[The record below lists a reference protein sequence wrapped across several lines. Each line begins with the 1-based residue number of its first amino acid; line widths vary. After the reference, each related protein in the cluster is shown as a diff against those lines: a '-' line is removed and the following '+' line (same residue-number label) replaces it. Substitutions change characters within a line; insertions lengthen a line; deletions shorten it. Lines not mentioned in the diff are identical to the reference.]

1 MPTDPG
7 PLLSTIAGA
16 SSALVA
22 IVGGLLVARFVTL
35 DSEQQGAQRVLE
47 DAEARLALARQRAQ
61 QAAGDL
67 LRWGVR
73 HFLYSR
79 EVLTAINEGV
89 EDLAELRKVGDSTR
103 LTDEELQPFVDE
115 VGRELA
121 QAHEIL
127 EHAIPNPV
135 DPKYVP
141 YGGWEVFRRDTAGLP
156 ETNWDL
162 AWEIVFDQIVERR
175 PFKRMAVRDRFTPS
189 MLALAGAG
197 APRTDWQAIRARRL
211 DDLEADKERTA
222 HQAEDLEGEV
232 QRLRLARD
240 AIVRPQGLT
249 LGLVILGYFTAVGVV
264 LPIGVIGLGPTY
276 LGRTA
281 RMWLL
286 AGFLTGLLALFVY
299 MAVYALRLSRRAAKP
314 TRR

>member
-135 DPKYVP
+135 GV
-141 YGGWEVFRRDTAGLP
+141 
-156 ETNWDL
+156 
-162 AWEIVFDQIVERR
+162 
-175 PFKRMAVRDRFTPS
+175 
-189 MLALAGAG
+189 
-197 APRTDWQAIRARRL
+197 ARL
-211 DDLEADKERTA
+211 
-222 HQAEDLEGEV
+222 
-232 QRLRLARD
+232 
-240 AIVRPQGLT
+240 
-249 LGLVILGYFTAVGVV
+249 
-264 LPIGVIGLGPTY
+264 
-276 LGRTA
+276 
-281 RMWLL
+281 
-286 AGFLTGLLALFVY
+286 
-299 MAVYALRLSRRAAKP
+299 
-314 TRR
+314 